1 MLNSFYVA
9 ALGMQAQKS
18 QLDVV
23 SNNLSN
29 ANTAGYKRERVD
41 FSAMLD
47 RQVQGAAPN
56 ANANANA
63 STQLSTL
70 HRDLTQGELR
80 TSDSVLD
87 IAINGQGLIEIELP
101 GERAAFVRG
110 GSMRLNADGFLTT
123 AAGYPLRSDVRVPP
137 NASDLAIDAKGIV
150 SARLGNE
157 QQRTELGRLQLVHFA
172 QLDRLDYQGN
182 GIFTAPEGVDVALKG
197 NPQEDGLGAIAA
209 GKLEMSNVKLVDEM
223 VALMMSQRVYELNA
237 KVAQAADEIMSMTN
251 GLRRG

>member
-47 RQVQGAAPN
+47 RQVQGAAQASE
-56 ANANANA
+56 ANIK
-63 STQLSTL
+63 LSTL
-70 HRDLTQGELR
+70 HRDLSQGELR
-80 TSDSVLD
+80 ASDSVLD

-101 GERAAFVRG
+101 GERSAYVRG
-110 GSMRLNADGFLTT
+110 GSMRLNADGFITT

-137 NASDLAIDAKGIV
+137 NASDLAIDGKGVV
-150 SARLGNE
+150 SARLGND

-172 QLDRLDYQGN
+172 QLDQLDYQGN
-182 GIFTAPEGVDVALKG
+182 GVFIAPEGVDVAIKG
-197 NPQEDGLGAIAA
+197 HPQEDGLGAIAA

-237 KVAQAADEIMSMTN
+237 KVAQAADELMSMTN
-251 GLRRG
+251 SLRRG

>member
-29 ANTAGYKRERVD
+29 ANTAGYKRERID

-47 RQVQGAAPN
+47 RQVQGAAPTATN
-56 ANANANA
+56 P
-63 STQLSTL
+63 SPKLSTL

-80 TSDSVLD
+80 ASDSVLD

-150 SARLGNE
+150 TARLGSD
-157 QQRTELGRLQLVHFA
+157 QQRTELGRMQLVHFA

-182 GIFTAPEGVDVALKG
+182 GIFTAPEGVDVAIKG
-197 NPQEDGLGAIAA
+197 HPQEDGLGAIAA
-209 GKLEMSNVKLVDEM
+209 GKLEISNVKLVDEM

-237 KVAQAADEIMSMTN
+237 KVAQAADEVMSMTN
-251 GLRRG
+251 SLRRG

>member
-9 ALGMQAQKS
+9 ALGMQAQKA

-47 RQVQGAAPN
+47 RQVQGVAQMAEAP
-56 ANANANA
+56 AK
-63 STQLSTL
+63 LSTL
-70 HRDLTQGELR
+70 HRDLSQGELR
-80 TSDSVLD
+80 ASDSVLD
-87 IAINGQGLIEIELP
+87 ISINGQGLIEVEMP
-101 GERAAFVRG
+101 SERSAFVRG
-110 GSMRLNADGFLTT
+110 GSMRLNADGFITT
-123 AAGYPLRSDVRVPP
+123 AMGYPLRSDVRVPA
-137 NASDLAIDAKGIV
+137 NASDLAIDAKGVV
-150 SARLGNE
+150 SAKLGND

-172 QLDRLDYQGN
+172 QLDQLDYQGN
-182 GIFTAPEGVDVALKG
+182 GIFTAPEGVDVTIKG
-197 NPQEDGLGAIAA
+197 HPQEDGLGAIAA

-237 KVAQAADEIMSMTN
+237 KVAQAADEVMSMTN
-251 GLRRG
+251 SLRRG

>member
-29 ANTAGYKRERVD
+29 ANTSGYKRERVD

-47 RQVQGAAPN
+47 RQVQGAAPTGN
-56 ANANANA
+56 APA
-63 STQLSTL
+63 QLSTL
-70 HRDLTQGELR
+70 HRDLSQGELR
-80 TSDSVLD
+80 ASDSVLD

-137 NASDLAIDAKGIV
+137 NASELAIDAKGIV
-150 SARLGNE
+150 TARLGTD
-157 QQRTELGRLQLVHFA
+157 QQRTELGRLQLVHFT

-223 VALMMSQRVYELNA
+223 VALMMSQRVYELNS

-251 GLRRG
+251 SLRRG

>member
-47 RQVQGAAPN
+47 RQVQGAAPATN
-56 ANANANA
+56 TSA
-63 STQLSTL
+63 QLSTL
-70 HRDLTQGELR
+70 HRDLSQGELR
-80 TSDSVLD
+80 ASDSALD

-101 GERAAFVRG
+101 GERTAFVRG

-137 NASDLAIDAKGIV
+137 NASDLTIDTKGVVTAK
-150 SARLGNE
+150 LGND

-182 GIFTAPEGVDVALKG
+182 GIFTAPEGVDVAIKG

-237 KVAQAADEIMSMTN
+237 KVAQAADEVMSMTN
-251 GLRRG
+251 SLRRS

>member
-47 RQVQGAAPN
+47 RQVQGVAQVQASDAP
-56 ANANANA
+56 
-63 STQLSTL
+63 TQLSTL

-80 TSDSVLD
+80 ASDSVLD
-87 IAINGQGLIEIELP
+87 IAINGQGLIEIEMP
-101 GERAAFVRG
+101 GERPAFVRG

-123 AAGYPLRSDVRVPP
+123 ASGYPLRSDVRVPP
-137 NASDLAIDAKGIV
+137 NASELAIDAKGIV
-150 SARLGNE
+150 SARLGND
-157 QQRTELGRLQLVHFA
+157 QQRTELGRLQLVHFT

-223 VALMMSQRVYELNA
+223 VALMMSQRVYELNS

-251 GLRRG
+251 SLRRG